1 MSKTEKKDVK
11 KVKKE
16 PKKSRKKEEKK
27 EEDAS
32 VKELVD
38 ALKLQTSKIQE
49 NTEALE
55 NYPLR
60 APFSYALIVRD
71 KGTGEVSYIVDEIP
85 LNNQEQDA
93 FMKLKNILEANL
105 QAPHEQE
112 SPIESFR
119 RQLPSIMEKSRGLTK
134 DLSNVGLRKIVHF
147 LEGEIAG
154 FGKIDS
160 LLADAYIEDISCNGV
175 NIPIYL
181 WHRKYENI
189 KTNLLFKEEDEL
201 DDFVMKIVHKAG
213 KHVSIAYPTVDAT
226 LPGKHRLA
234 VYYKKEVTP
243 LGTSFTIRKFR
254 EDPYTVVDLINNDTM
269 SIEVAAYLWLLI
281 ENKLSSIIIG
291 ATGAGKTTAL
301 NAVAGM
307 IHPEQKIISVEEV
320 AEVNLLRENW
330 VSTIA
335 RSGFGIES
343 SGEISLYELIRNSVR
358 HRPDWIIVGEVRGEE
373 AYVLFQTLATGHG
386 GLCTMHAEDADTAIK
401 RLTQP
406 PMNIPGTIIPLM
418 NCVVSVKHVKAPVL
432 VNYGKAASKR
442 KFDKVSEVISSGT
455 IHDVFV
461 WDNAAETYRADLSNS
476 YLFRKIS
483 EKWSLPIDYVIEE
496 FDKRKEVLQYLIE
509 KNIRS
514 HRSIATFLSKFYGNP
529 ELTYNEILESGGNI
543 S

>member
-1 MSKTEKKDVK
+1 MSKTEKKDEK

-16 PKKSRKKEEKK
+16 PKKPKKKEEKK

-38 ALKLQTSKIQE
+38 ALRLQTSKIQE
-49 NTEALE
+49 NAEALD

-71 KGTGEVSYIVDEIP
+71 KVTGEVSYIVDEIP
-85 LNNQEQDA
+85 LSNQEQDV
-93 FMKLKNILEANL
+93 FMKLKNIMEANL
-105 QAPHEQE
+105 QAPHEKE

-119 RQLPSIMEKSRGLTK
+119 RQFPSILEKSRGLAK
-134 DLSNVGLRKIVHF
+134 DLSSIGLRKVTHF
-147 LEGEIAG
+147 LESEIAG
-154 FGKIDS
+154 FSKIDP
-160 LLADAYIEDISCNGV
+160 LIADPYIEDISCNGV
-175 NIPIYL
+175 NKSIYL

-189 KTNLLFKEEDEL
+189 KTNLFFKDEEEL

-254 EDPYTVVDLINNDTM
+254 EDPYTVIDLINNDTM
-269 SIEVAAYLWLLI
+269 SIDVAAYLWLLI

-320 AEVNLLRENW
+320 AEINLLRENW
-330 VSTIA
+330 ISTIA
-335 RSGFGIES
+335 RSGFGVEG
-343 SGEISLYELIRNSVR
+343 SGEITLYELIKNSVR

-373 AYVLFQTLATGHG
+373 AYVLFQSLATGHG

-442 KFDKVSEVISSGT
+442 KFDKVSEVVSAGT
-455 IHDVFV
+455 IHDVFS
-461 WDNAAETYRADLSNS
+461 WDNAAETYRMDLTNS

-483 EKWSLPIDYVIEE
+483 EKWSLPVDYVIEE
-496 FDKRKEVLQYLIE
+496 FEKRKEVLQYLIE

-514 HRSIATFLSKFYGNP
+514 YNSIAGFLGKFYGNP
-529 ELTYNEILESGGNI
+529 ELTYNEVIESR
-543 S
+543 

>member
-1 MSKTEKKDVK
+1 MSKKEKNE
-11 KVKKE
+11 KKE
-16 PKKSRKKEEKK
+16 PKKPKKKEVKK

-32 VKELVD
+32 VEELVD
-38 ALKLQTSKIQE
+38 ALKLQTSRIQE
-49 NTEALE
+49 NAEALE
-55 NYPLR
+55 NYPLK

-85 LNNQEQDA
+85 LNDQERET
-93 FMKLKNILEANL
+93 FMKVKNILEANL
-105 QAPHEQE
+105 QAPQEQE

-119 RQLPSIMEKSRGLTK
+119 RQFPSLLEKSRALTK
-134 DLSNVGLRKIVHF
+134 DLSNVGLRKVTHY
-147 LEGEIAG
+147 LECEIAG
-154 FGKIDS
+154 FGKIDP
-160 LLADAYIEDISCNGV
+160 LMADAYIEDIGCNGV
-175 NIPIYL
+175 NKSIYL

-189 KTNLLFKEEDEL
+189 KTNLSFKDEEEL
-201 DDFVMKIVHKAG
+201 DDFVMKLVHKAG

-234 VYYKKEVTP
+234 IYYKKEVTP

-254 EDPYTVVDLINNDTM
+254 EDPYTIIDLINNDTM
-269 SIEVAAYLWLLI
+269 STDVAAYLWLLI
-281 ENKLSSIIIG
+281 ENKLSTIIIG

-301 NAVAGM
+301 NAIAGI

-330 VSTIA
+330 ISTIA
-335 RSGFGIES
+335 RSGFGVES
-343 SGEISLYELIRNSVR
+343 SGEISLYELIKNSVR

-406 PMNIPGTIIPLM
+406 PMNIPSTIIPLM
-418 NCVVSVKHVKAPVL
+418 NCIISVKHVKAPVL

-442 KFDKVSEVISSGT
+442 KFDKISEVVSAGT

-461 WDNAAETYRADLSNS
+461 WDNTAETYHADLSNS
-476 YLFRKIS
+476 YLFGKIAK
-483 EKWSLPIDYVIEE
+483 KWSLPIDYVIEE
-496 FDKRKEVLQYLIE
+496 FEKRKEVLQYLVE

-514 HRSIATFLSKFYGNP
+514 YRGIAAFLGKFYGNP
-529 ELTYNEILESGGNI
+529 ELTYNEILESR
-543 S
+543 